1 MNILFNINNQTLL
14 RIDKEPLV
22 SGSQNYVKA
31 LFTFSDEWTDC
42 AKTCSFIKGNKTYNQ
57 VLDGNNSCYV
67 PVEVLEKSGEFYVAL
82 LGTKGST
89 STRITTNG
97 VWVTVKQSGFKDGE
111 EPAEIIP
118 ALVDAVKDFTSDVS
132 SLTDDVSLP
141 DTFPTSIKTIYKS
154 LAEQLNTA
162 LDKIGAKYY
171 LVGDRKVKAE
181 FEYAYSYEPTLSG
194 RNIYNNLSTNFM
206 PINMIKTDTSIPE
219 FVGITAEF
227 KDDSFI
233 IITNSYVSAGSHLGW
248 KIDATPYR
256 GQTLEFGYEESSERG
271 SDRWSLMICNG
282 NWDGG
287 DRQMITDKETNKSL
301 FNDNR
306 QNHAIQ
312 YHVADDQDM
321 IWLGYWLWSFKE
333 GETITIKYPYLSS
346 PKYINKLYCN
356 GQLAC
361 NLTEV
366 EE

>member
-14 RIDKEPLV
+14 RTDNEPLV
-22 SGSQNYVKA
+22 SGSQNYIKA
-31 LFTFSDEWTDC
+31 LFTFSDEWADC

-57 VLDGNNSCYV
+57 ILDSNNSCYV
-67 PVEVLEKSGEFYVAL
+67 PAEVLEKSGEFYVAL

-118 ALVDAVKDFTSDVS
+118 ALVDAVKDFTSDIS
-132 SLTDDVSLP
+132 SLSDDNSLP
-141 DTFPTSIKTIYKS
+141 DTFSTSIVSVYKS
-154 LAEQLNTA
+154 LAEQLNAA

-181 FEYAYSYEPTLSG
+181 FEYVYTYPVDLEG
-194 RNIYNNLSTNFM
+194 EMIYKCISTNFM
-206 PINMIKTDTSIPE
+206 PINMINTDTSKPE

-233 IITNSYVSAGSHLGW
+233 ITCSDWISAGSHLGW

-287 DRQMITDKETNKSL
+287 NRQMIGDNTTTKSL
-301 FNDNR
+301 FNEHK

-321 IWLGYWLWSFKE
+321 IWLGYWLWSFKA
-333 GETITIKYPYLSS
+333 GETLTIKYPYLSS
-346 PKYINKLYCN
+346 PKYVNKLYCI

-361 NLTEV
+361 NLTDV
-366 EE
+366 ET